1 MRTFV
6 LLGVVTAL
14 SSRVALA
21 ESHKLTLEDTIA
33 KALAGPRARMAAG
46 ETDSAEARLAEAN
59 AMRWPRIKARLFGA
73 ASLGAAS
80 PEIDCLDPACTRT
93 DPANFALRYE
103 GVWGGGQLE
112 VSQPLYRVGARNGL
126 AAAKAGVE
134 AQHLLADEA
143 AGDLVVDAARAYWG
157 VKLARELGYMLDEG
171 LEEIEKAIERM
182 DARTGKDAPTI
193 QDRQRIAVL
202 VAEAKVQRA
211 DAAAVERQALAGL
224 RALTGLPDAD
234 VDDSPLEPLAF
245 TLPSSVTGAGRAQL
259 RAARA
264 GARAASELVAFA
276 AGSYYPDL
284 SLVGRAYV
292 AGAQGV
298 DDPPSAFASDP
309 YNTYGAELAL
319 VMSWT
324 VEPWTV
330 QARVERARAE
340 ARRARALSDLAAE
353 GARYDAET
361 VLGEALGAKA
371 KLDATVEG
379 EKAGRAWIVSLLQA
393 DVVGAVDS
401 KDFADAYIAWFRM
414 RAYRAQSVFQWN
426 VAIAK
431 LGRANGEYRAKL

>member
-1 MRTFV
+1 MRTLV
-6 LLGVVTAL
+6 LFGIVAL
-14 SSRVALA
+14 LTTRVAVA
-21 ESHKLTLEDTIA
+21 GSRKLTLEATIA
-33 KALAGPRARMAAG
+33 KALVGPRARMAAG
-46 ETDSAEARLAEAN
+46 EADSADARLAEAR
-59 AMRWPRIKARLFGA
+59 ALRWPRIKARLFGA
-73 ASLGAAS
+73 AS
-80 PEIDCLDPACTRT
+80 PEIACLDPACTRT
-93 DPANFALRYE
+93 DPENFAFRYE
-103 GVWGGGQLE
+103 GVWGGAQLE
-112 VSQPLYRVGARNGL
+112 VMQPLYRVGAGNGL
-126 AAAKAGVE
+126 AAAKAGAE

-143 AGDLVVDAARAYWG
+143 AGELAVDAARAYWG

-182 DARTGKDAPTI
+182 DARTGTDAPTI
-193 QDRQRIAVL
+193 QDRQRIALL

-211 DAAAVERQALAGL
+211 DAAAAERQALAGL

-234 VDDSPLEPLAF
+234 VDDSPLEPVAY
-245 TLPSSVTGAGRAQL
+245 TLPNSVTGAGRAQA

-264 GARAASELVAFA
+264 GARAASELAAFT

-284 SLVGRAYV
+284 SLAGRAYV

-298 DDPPSAFASDP
+298 AEPPSAFAGDP

-319 VMSWT
+319 VLSWA

-330 QARVERARAE
+330 HARVERARAE
-340 ARRARALSDLAAE
+340 ARRAHALGDLAAE

-361 VLGEALGAKA
+361 ALGEAVGAKA
-371 KLDATVEG
+371 KLDATGEG

-393 DVVGAVDS
+393 DVVGAVET
-401 KDFADAYIAWFRM
+401 KELADAYIAWFRM

-431 LGRANGEYRAKL
+431 LARANGEYRAKL